1 MRMISTMLF
10 GMGILVLISSCSRTN
25 GREELVEDLP
35 NTVVLNWNEKA
46 YEAMGGAAYQHSLM
60 ASRVNAMTQL
70 AMHDALNSI
79 IPVYETYVFSGN
91 DPDANPEAAA
101 ASAAHTVLAGLFP
114 EKQSFLDSALQQ
126 SLLAVTDGEAKKKGM
141 ELGRQAGQAI
151 LADRANDG
159 SDGNPISA
167 VAPST
172 VPGVYQAVPPMEFVF
187 APYWDD
193 VKLFGL
199 ERKDQFRSAPHPS
212 LESAEYAQAFQEVKE
227 TGVQNSAT
235 RTAEQSA
242 YAKFW
247 YEFSEAG
254 WNRIARTVTVS
265 KDLNLYA
272 AARLLALVNMALADS
287 YIAGWDAKNHYNFWR
302 PYTAIRNAS
311 TDNNDATSP
320 DASWVP
326 AEATPPVQDYPSTHS
341 ALGNAAATVMA
352 RLLGDNTPFSMTS
365 PTALPAGSI
374 RSFSSFAEAARENA
388 DSRVRAGIHFRF
400 ACDAGLDL
408 GHKVGNWMVDN
419 YLKAK

>member
-212 LESAEYAQAFQEVKE
+212 LESAEYAQAFREVKE

>member
-212 LESAEYAQAFQEVKE
+212 LESAEYAQAFREVKE
-227 TGVQNSAT
+227 TGAQNSTA
-235 RTAEQSA
+235 RTADQSA

-254 WNRIARTVTVS
+254 WNRVARTVTVS

>member
-1 MRMISTMLF
+1 M
-10 GMGILVLISSCSRTN
+10 ISSCSRTN

-212 LESAEYAQAFQEVKE
+212 LESAEYAQAFREVKE
-227 TGVQNSAT
+227 TGAQNSTA
-235 RTAEQSA
+235 RTADQSA

-254 WNRIARTVTVS
+254 WNRVARTVTVS

>member
-1 MRMISTMLF
+1 
-10 GMGILVLISSCSRTN
+10 LISSCSRTN

-212 LESAEYAQAFQEVKE
+212 LESAEYAQAFREVKE